1 MSDQDFP
8 SHSFD
13 LFFDIK
19 SREQLVREYAQLK
32 QELARMDSVMASHG
46 MEFTEEEMAI
56 ISPEAEDQPHDTPAP
71 SSPKP
76 F

>member
-8 SHSFD
+8 YTFD

-19 SREQLVREYAQLK
+19 SREQLVKEYAQLK
-32 QELARMDSVMASHG
+32 RTLADMDSIMASHG

-56 ISPEAEDQPHDTPAP
+56 ISPEAEDQPSDVPSP
-71 SSPKP
+71 SSPKL